1 MELYQFGF
9 MLTSFDTHTKE
20 KHTVNESTRFFAK
33 DVVSAE
39 VHAESYALLRLG
51 QYWNPSLLSLE
62 WAGGGTS
69 ILNAVISTQTVPT
82 LVFSGLLV
90 RESADQ
96 PSQAQG
102 SEGEDDGGNLKKASG
117 VPTV

>member
-1 MELYQFGF
+1 MEIYQFGYT
-9 MLTSFDTHTKE
+9 LTSFDSKTKE
-20 KHTVNESTRFFAK
+20 SHTLSESTRFFAK
-33 DVVSAE
+33 NIVSAE
-39 VHAESYALLRLG
+39 VLAESFALLRLG

-69 ILNAVISTQTVPT
+69 ILNAVISTQTVPI
-82 LVFSGLLV
+82 LVFSGLLI

-96 PSQAQG
+96 PSQAQA
-102 SEGEDDGGNLKKASG
+102 SKNEGEGGNPLKKAD